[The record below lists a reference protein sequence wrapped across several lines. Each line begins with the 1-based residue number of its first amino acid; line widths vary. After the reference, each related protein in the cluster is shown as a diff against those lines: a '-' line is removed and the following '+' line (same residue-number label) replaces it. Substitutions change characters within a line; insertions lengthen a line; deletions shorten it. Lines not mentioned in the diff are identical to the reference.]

1 MTSYAKDIE
10 EIRKNVN
17 DLHVS
22 VAEIKTEI
30 AWIKWL
36 VCLLMVGLLLSPLIT
51 HFWRALGV

>member
-1 MTSYAKDIE
+1 MTQYAKDIE

-36 VCLLMVGLLLSPLIT
+36 VCLLMVGLFFSPLIT
-51 HFWRALGV
+51 RFWQALGV

>member
-1 MTSYAKDIE
+1 MTQYAKDIE

-22 VAEIKTEI
+22 VAEIKTEMR
-30 AWIKWL
+30 WIKWL
-36 VCLLMVGLLLSPLIT
+36 VCLLVVGLFLSPFIA